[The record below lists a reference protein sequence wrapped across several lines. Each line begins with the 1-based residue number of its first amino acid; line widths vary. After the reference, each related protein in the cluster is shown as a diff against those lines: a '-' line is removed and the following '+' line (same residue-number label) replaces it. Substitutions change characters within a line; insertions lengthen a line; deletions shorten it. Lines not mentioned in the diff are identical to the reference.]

1 MLLAGLVLA
10 QAHVPFFD
18 ADLYT
23 PVTIQRPTRI
33 SQVYYFKGSNE
44 LHGDRYRPD
53 GDVVQVIGPESTLAQ
68 CTAWV
73 VCDTNETELDM
84 AGQGGHAEGFTQSRY
99 YTYFDEELRCPQAFS
114 VKASCDKP
122 WAAVVGKA
130 EEFELGD
137 LVRMPIT
144 IARIHGSW
152 WNRQSLVGWLWL
164 GLLVVPVAVLA
175 IKGLTLRQML
185 LALTIVTNVAF
196 LIAKLVATVTF
207 AAESAGAGILTFSEL
222 FPLVLAVRL
231 LLHPGPWLAGV
242 TLLLSFLFLALFGVG
257 FMVGNLLLFSA
268 ALLTL
273 AEPA

>member
-1 MLLAGLVLA
+1 
-10 QAHVPFFD
+10 
-18 ADLYT
+18 
-23 PVTIQRPTRI
+23 
-33 SQVYYFKGSNE
+33 
-44 LHGDRYRPD
+44 
-53 GDVVQVIGPESTLAQ
+53 
-68 CTAWV
+68 
-73 VCDTNETELDM
+73 M

-99 YTYFDEELRCPQAFS
+99 YTYWTRSSGAPRPSRSRRA
-114 VKASCDKP
+114 AKP

-152 WNRQSLVGWLWL
+152 WNRQYLVGWLWL
-164 GLLVVPVAVLA
+164 GLLVVPVAVLS

-185 LALTIVTNVAF
+185 LALAIVTNVAF

-207 AAESAGAGILTFSEL
+207 AAESAGAWILTFSEL

-268 ALLTL
+268 ALLTGGPL
-273 AEPA
+273 AEQPRMLPGAVLGLGA